1 VIEAARGRQYN
12 RPKRNNSSTAI
23 EELREENDRL
33 KERLYIQTQ
42 LSEKYK
48 REAKRLQEVAM
59 NAANF
64 QRTTD

>member
-1 VIEAARGRQYN
+1 MG
-12 RPKRNNSSTAI
+12 S
-23 EELREENDRL
+23 LGDRL